1 MKGIRAVL
9 FQTVLRNVP
18 YLNLHKRVL
27 ETGDTIKNI
36 SRSDSHHPKKKL
48 FYSFTESPLKMMKNA
63 FYFILKALFLLRI
76 FNFRLF
82 GFRTIRLISKL

>member
-36 SRSDSHHPKKKL
+36 SRSDSHHPNDENHKNDEKCFL
-48 FYSFTESPLKMMKNA
+48 FHLKSSFPSQD
-63 FYFILKALFLLRI
+63 I
-76 FNFRLF
+76 
-82 GFRTIRLISKL
+82 